1 MFTLSFNNINN
12 ILKRK
17 HYSCIFVAFIII
29 SSPHPINKSIIKRYH
44 FSGDVTIELIMCSLS
59 LNTSKQIKK
68 HTNLNCHYLNV
79 MLMQRFLPAFFFFVI
94 MSTHFTY
101 CELYS
106 FNSKQSRLKL
116 IRISTRKQYYFKCFL
131 SLEIRRIN
139 NLFLYLGI

>member
-44 FSGDVTIELIMCSLS
+44 FSGDVTIELIMCSLLLS
-59 LNTSKQIKK
+59 TSKKIKK
-68 HTNLNCHYLNV
+68 LNQFEFSLFECNV
-79 MLMQRFLPAFFFFVI
+79 NAAFPSCFLFFVI
-94 MSTHFTY
+94 MSTHFTF
-101 CELYS
+101 CVLYS

-116 IRISTRKQYYFKCFL
+116 IRISTRQQYYFKCFL